1 MRITNE
7 DHSSLMKQARQITAF
22 DYKDY
27 VDESDSDEDDPDS
40 DSDDGSVDEDG
51 ELSNVVEELSDMTE

>member
-27 VDESDSDEDDPDS
+27 VDESDSDDPDS
-40 DSDDGSVDEDG
+40 DGDDGSVDEDG
-51 ELSNVVEELSDMTE
+51 ELSNVKEELSDMEE